1 LTSSGRG
8 LPTAEYVEPWVTPRK
23 HTSFIDKVNLKFAS
37 LERSEG
43 HEEPIVSESD
53 IRSCDRREK
62 RHEKGRLV
70 VRIHDKQP
78 SFADITFRYSICNSQ
93 GVVI

>member
-1 LTSSGRG
+1 LSAEPADIWRDAGRSGLTSSGRG

-43 HEEPIVSESD
+43 HEEPIVVVTV
-53 IRSCDRREK
+53 EK
-62 RHEKGRLV
+62 SVTRKAVWLYV
-70 VRIHDKQP
+70 SMI
-78 SFADITFRYSICNSQ
+78 NSHLSQ
-93 GVVI
+93 I